1 MKFPV
6 PDLAVEVL
14 SQSTEAR
21 DRGVKFEDFA
31 SNGVSEYWL
40 IDADAAFV
48 EQYVLEN
55 GEYTFLMKSG
65 SGILKCRVITGL
77 AIPIDAFFDKKANL
91 QAIRQLLGD

>member
-1 MKFPV
+1 V
-6 PDLAVEVL
+6 P
-14 SQSTEAR
+14 QR
-21 DRGVKFEDFA
+21 FA

-55 GEYTFLMKSG
+55 DEYTLVMKSG
-65 SGILKCRVITGL
+65 SGILKCRAIAGL
-77 AIPIDAFFDKKANL
+77 AIPIEAFFDEKANLQANL